1 MSRSANTALVLT
13 GGGARA
19 AYQVGLLR
27 CLARMLPESEI
38 PIITGTSAGAIN
50 AVFLA
55 AHRGPLDNAAEEL
68 SELWTKLTVDRVFK
82 VGSGS
87 LWANVFR
94 WGKLLISGRSP
105 SPGGPR
111 ALPDTSPLADYL
123 RQTLRSVDDEIPG
136 LADNVEQGRLQAL
149 ALTTLR
155 YATQQT
161 VTWVQGSQLE
171 TWQRP
176 TRLGIESRISIR
188 HVMASAALP
197 LAFPAI
203 KIGESWYGDGG
214 IRMLN
219 PLGPAVHLGAD
230 RIIAIS
236 TRYRRSLAEASQP
249 VISGYPPVAQ
259 VAGSLMN
266 AVFLDALDH
275 DAEHLERVNR
285 LLAGA
290 PQPDARGLRHI
301 ELLVL
306 RPSQDLGRLA
316 AEFEPRLPGAFR
328 FLTRS
333 LGTRGTKSPD
343 FLSLLM
349 FQPDYLQRL
358 IEIGER
364 DAEAQSENL
373 RRMFGA

>member
-94 WGKLLISGRSP
+94 WGKQLISGRSP
-105 SPGGPR
+105 SLGGPR
-111 ALPDTSPLADYL
+111 ALLDTSPLADYL

-136 LADNVEQGRLQAL
+136 IADNVEQGRLQAL

-176 TRLGIESRISIR
+176 TRLGIESKISIR